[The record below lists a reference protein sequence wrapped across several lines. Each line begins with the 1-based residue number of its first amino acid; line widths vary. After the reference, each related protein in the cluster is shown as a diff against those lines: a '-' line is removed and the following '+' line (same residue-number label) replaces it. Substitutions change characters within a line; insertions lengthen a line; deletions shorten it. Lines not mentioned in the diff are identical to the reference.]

1 MIRKAERELDLR
13 EMLTFLWQHIGVILL
28 CAVLGAVGYMAITT
42 YKASRDI
49 AYKATALVAFDTSLS
64 NPDSS
69 TETRFQFYSNITNM
83 SSIIV
88 KSDELLSQVAE
99 NLALPMDAAGLKACV
114 DLESVNSSSFMRLT
128 VTGTDEE
135 MAQKICEE
143 ILTVAPEVS
152 KKMTGIGTLEQ
163 VSTVQVSG
171 PQTQGLGKVGLVGA
185 LLGVILSSL
194 VLIGIELFDHR
205 IQDAG
210 DVEYYLDMKT
220 LQVIP
225 AGSNTKT
232 TQEAYRTLRTELRE
246 LLPENGGVILLSS
259 AGNSVDSVGLAKA
272 LAGSFTET
280 GKKVLLVDGDMR
292 EGNLSKRMG
301 VNDASGLSG
310 LLLHQTDLEAAL
322 FSRGKNEVTLLPAGA
337 ISKHLAALLTEE
349 NMKSLFATLRE
360 KFDYIVISAPDITA
374 VSDALLL
381 SAVADGALLAIQ
393 AGKTEIET
401 ALLAK
406 EKLSCGRAPIW
417 GIILTGYDWKRAKR
431 RDGYYYAFAAARR
444 S

>member
-1 MIRKAERELDLR
+1 MIKKAERELDLR
-13 EMLTFLWQHIGVILL
+13 EMLTFLWQHIVVILL
-28 CAVLGAVGYMAITT
+28 CAVVGAVGYMAITT
-42 YKASRDI
+42 YKASRDT

-83 SSIIV
+83 SSLIV

-99 NLALPMDAAGLKACV
+99 NLALPMDAAELKACV

-143 ILTVAPEVS
+143 ILAVAPEVS

-225 AGSNTKT
+225 AGSGTKA

-272 LAGSFTET
+272 LAESFTET
-280 GKKVLLVDGDMR
+280 GEKVLLVDGDLR
-292 EGNLSKRMG
+292 EGNLSKQMG
-301 VNDASGLSG
+301 ASGASGIFELLSHHLDQEG
-310 LLLHQTDLEAAL
+310 VPCSKEENGA
-322 FSRGKNEVTLLPAGA
+322 VLLPSGA
-337 ISKHLAALLTEE
+337 AREHLAAMLTEE
-349 NMKSLFATLRE
+349 NMKELFVALRE
-360 KFDYIVISAPDITA
+360 KFDYVIISTPDITA
-374 VSDALLL
+374 DSDAVLL

-406 EKLSCGRAPIW
+406 EKLSWGRAPIL
-417 GIILTGYDWKRAKR
+417 GTILAGYNWKRAKR